1 MTVLGVIIV
10 QEKSLESVVLRRVV
24 LRFLELRIW
33 KNCISVRV

>member
-33 KNCISVRV
+33 KNYISVRV